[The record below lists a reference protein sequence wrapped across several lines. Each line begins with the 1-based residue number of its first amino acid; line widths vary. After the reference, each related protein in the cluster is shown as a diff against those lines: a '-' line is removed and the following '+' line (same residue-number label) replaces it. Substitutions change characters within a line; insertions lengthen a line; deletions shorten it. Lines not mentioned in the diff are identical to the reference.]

1 MAKIQFDPLLNK
13 LEFADTLTDQQEIIG
28 ALTSSL
34 QGYYSLLSNFYFT
47 GGLATEKTILLADV
61 DTWCD
66 VELTVDAEGQFDYR
80 PESMKT
86 AVANG
91 HTGTG
96 ANGSPLVF
104 DLEGLSLSSFCSFRA
119 SMVFTPDEDEGQLE
133 TRILFNRHSGTTPST
148 DFSIEEV
155 SLNMSN
161 GADIAYPTEPTL
173 TFFVGDTI
181 DTNGAGDAG
190 KLRFQVKSTVPGVIS
205 MRALTLYINK

>member
-13 LEFADTLTDQQEIIG
+13 LEFADTLTDQQEIVD

-61 DTWCD
+61 GTWCD
-66 VELTVDAEGQFDYR
+66 VELTVDAQGVFDYR
-80 PESMKT
+80 PDSMTT
-86 AVANG
+86 AQANG

-96 ANGSPLVF
+96 ADGSPLVF

-133 TRILFNRHSGTTPST
+133 TRILFNRHSGTTPSI

-161 GADIAYPTEPTL
+161 GADVAYSTEPTL

-205 MRALTLYINK
+205 MKALTLYINK